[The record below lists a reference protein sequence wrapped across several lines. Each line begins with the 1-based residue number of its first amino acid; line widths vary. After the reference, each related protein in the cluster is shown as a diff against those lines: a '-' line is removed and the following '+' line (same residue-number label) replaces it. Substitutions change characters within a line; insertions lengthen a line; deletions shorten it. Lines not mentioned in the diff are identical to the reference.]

1 MAEAVAAGPEII
13 IYKPLP
19 GQEQGNTAYFT
30 GQGLASLARTPEE
43 VLRYLQNY
51 QRQPEPERAARLH
64 KRQEAARPLAAQD
77 IIRRL
82 REKEAAAPGKQ
93 AGNFL

>member
-1 MAEAVAAGPEII
+1 MKTSVKNPDCIVH
-13 IYKPLP
+13 LLS
-19 GQEQGNTAYFT
+19 GQQ
-30 GQGLASLARTPEE
+30 STPEE